1 MQRCFGQFECPE
13 PVCSLVYDNV
23 YRVEYNPPPFPL
35 PSLSIGALRVDKK
48 KRKWEREKENEKE
61 NASKREQT
69 EMYVVAGNEGR

>member
-35 PSLSIGALRVDKK
+35 PSLSIGVLRVDKK
-48 KRKWEREKENEKE
+48 KMGKEKRKRKRKCFEKRTNR
-61 NASKREQT
+61 NVCSRW
-69 EMYVVAGNEGR
+69 

>member
-48 KRKWEREKENEKE
+48 KKKKMGKEKRKRKRKCFEKRTNR
-61 NASKREQT
+61 NVCSRW
-69 EMYVVAGNEGR
+69 

>member
-48 KRKWEREKENEKE
+48 NWERKKENEKE
-61 NASKREQT
+61 NALKREQT
-69 EMYVVAGNEGR
+69 EMYVVAGNEDR